1 MPSFPEDL
9 QEHVPLEGGLGPCS
23 KTKWEGGMILS
34 TSRAKHVRARRALQ
48 RLPRLFLTTDTA
60 IELGKRETT
69 GRREPKNN
77 SERGDGWASAPH
89 ASHPR
94 RPTETLAL
102 QMPETTPSAA
112 PTVLPFGFP
121 SILEND
127 PLIDADAISIS
138 LRRGVSTTRT
148 SSSLRMYPGR
158 LLRRPWLSLTR
169 AIVASFR

>member
-1 MPSFPEDL
+1 MPSFPEEL
-9 QEHVPLEGGLGPCS
+9 QEHVPLG
-23 KTKWEGGMILS
+23 

-48 RLPRLFLTTDTA
+48 RLPRLSLTTDTA

-69 GRREPKNN
+69 GRREPKNS

-94 RPTETLAL
+94 RPAETLAL

-127 PLIDADAISIS
+127 PRHIWQTLLTTS